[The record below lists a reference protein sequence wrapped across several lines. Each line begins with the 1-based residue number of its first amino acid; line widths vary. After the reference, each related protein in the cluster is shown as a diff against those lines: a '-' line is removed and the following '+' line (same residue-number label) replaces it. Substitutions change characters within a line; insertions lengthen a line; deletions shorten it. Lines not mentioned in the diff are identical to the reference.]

1 MVGRVANHKIRK
13 RKSERGIAAIEYAIL
28 LPVVVLLTVGGID
41 LVLYMLKH
49 NAGQRILNVASLAI
63 QRDQTLT
70 SAEILSQGNSSL
82 LTFPNDGFICAVSI
96 QVILTSWRSSYNFLM
111 IPYF

>member
-1 MVGRVANHKIRK
+1 MADRPIKTK
-13 RKSERGIAAIEYAIL
+13 KSERGIAAIEYAIL

-82 LTFPNDGFICAVSI
+82 LTFPNDGFICA
-96 QVILTSWRSSYNFLM
+96 RSFRFASQANVAN
-111 IPYF
+111 